1 MQDKRPRVNFPV
13 AKDMGERI
21 WGKEKLLVH
30 AEKKYT
36 MKKLFIKRGQ
46 KGGLQYHRLK
56 DEAAFVLSG
65 QILLRFEAEDGSLE
79 QREFGPGDFFHFPPG
94 SVHQEEALPDVVLI
108 EVSTSH
114 FNDRVRVEKEF
125 GLDPGDGLPTT
136 TLDEILSG

>member
-1 MQDKRPRVNFPV
+1 M
-13 AKDMGERI
+13 
-21 WGKEKLLVH
+21 
-30 AEKKYT
+30 
-36 MKKLFIKRGQ
+36 
-46 KGGLQYHRLK
+46 
-56 DEAAFVLSG
+56 
-65 QILLRFEAEDGSLE
+65 E

-94 SVHQEEALPDVVLI
+94 SVHQEEALSDVVLI